1 MMEGEP
7 PVPSISIK
15 KTLNFTLKL
24 ARLEAVERWIYLR
37 STVSDA
43 YEVLGY
49 DVTSMKHSVLI
60 KQKEKEE
67 A

>member
-24 ARLEAVERWIYLR
+24 ARLEAVERWIYF
-37 STVSDA
+37 
-43 YEVLGY
+43 EINCKGC
-49 DVTSMKHSVLI
+49 I
-60 KQKEKEE
+60 
-67 A
+67 